1 MTWKNGTI
9 EELCE
14 IEYGT
19 RVVAKR
25 EQGTIYPVYGGGGET
40 FRIDRKNRTS
50 RVIISRFGMSEKC
63 TRYIEGDFFLN
74 DSGLTISPKNTD
86 LTQSFLDKV
95 VLSLNKTIYSL
106 GKGMAQKNLDMDAFK
121 QLNISYPSNV
131 EQKLIVEKLENIFVS
146 IDRAIEYT
154 KQKENELI
162 SLKLSTL
169 SYETKGPDK

>member
-1 MTWKNGTI
+1 
-9 EELCE
+9 
-14 IEYGT
+14 
-19 RVVAKR
+19 
-25 EQGTIYPVYGGGGET
+25 
-40 FRIDRKNRTS
+40 
-50 RVIISRFGMSEKC
+50 
-63 TRYIEGDFFLN
+63 
-74 DSGLTISPKNTD
+74 
-86 LTQSFLDKV
+86 
-95 VLSLNKTIYSL
+95 
-106 GKGMAQKNLDMDAFK
+106 MAQKNLDMDAFK